1 MPEGFFLLKK
11 FRVQKRCG
19 RICRFS
25 AMEVEDDTC
34 LWIFCSRTIV
44 IYFLLF
50 SSIYK
55 VGCACES
62 YFFIENREKVLVFTN
77 FFFIFAS
84 ASNIKSDEN
93 P

>member
-11 FRVQKRCG
+11 FRVQRRCG

-62 YFFIENREKVLVFTN
+62 YFFIENREKSSCIHELFLYLCISKQYKTR
-77 FFFIFAS
+77 
-84 ASNIKSDEN
+84 
-93 P
+93 